1 MSTVIRHRTS
11 HSITLLLEV
20 LASVWDAVVINMLV
34 AVLIIDMRADFAIGA
49 LGKVLVKMLTVVI
62 IGVGMSDDGA
72 MVVEVAV
79 MLDFLFGV
87 LTGWSSA
94 ITIAV
99 LPGFDVDVFTDMR
112 YVKVLATVVT
122 DLEFAIPMPLKR
134 SVPACSAPFSR

>member
-1 MSTVIRHRTS
+1 M
-11 HSITLLLEV
+11 LLEV

-62 IGVGMSDDGA
+62 IGVGMLDDGA

-79 MLDFLFGV
+79 MLDLLFGA
-87 LTGWSSA
+87 LAGLSSA

-99 LPGFDVDVFTDMR
+99 MPGFDVDVFANMR
-112 YVKVLATVVT
+112 YVKVLAAVVT
-122 DLEFAIPMPLKR
+122 GVEFAIPITLKW